1 MSLAISLQE
10 AAHLLSVED
19 RTVRNWVHRVGIQTI
34 PDLADGRRRLIT
46 DDDLKLLAD
55 RFRRPLAPDPHTAY
69 NVTNSPRMAPPE
81 TPSTPASSPG
91 AKDETSAD
99 DVRAPGSNGRA
110 QDEELLRVLKALDQ
124 LTSEVSYMRAKV
136 DLLVKTALVSTPAD
150 ERLQPADDMSGET
163 RPLRHPQELAN
174 TGG

>member
-55 RFRRPLAPDPHTAY
+55 RFRRPLAPAPLSTH
-69 NVTNSPRMAPPE
+69 NMTNSSSMAKPEPPPP
-81 TPSTPASSPG
+81 PSNSPD
-91 AKDETSAD
+91 AKDAAGVRGAGSAAQ
-99 DVRAPGSNGRA
+99 AP
-110 QDEELLRVLKALDQ
+110 DEELQRVLKALDQ
-124 LTSEVSYMRAKV
+124 LTSEVSDMRAKV
-136 DLLVKTALVSTPAD
+136 DLLVKTALTPGATP
-150 ERLQPADDMSGET
+150 ERAQPADDVSAET
-163 RPLRHPQELAN
+163 RPLRYTNELVSA
-174 TGG
+174 GG